1 MAIELQLAES
11 KIEIE
16 SLEREIGILDEQ
28 IKSVEMFETQFNR
41 TIDRLQN
48 PFPTTK
54 TNYPKK
60 INELLKN

>member
-16 SLEREIGILDEQ
+16 NLEREIGILDGQ

-41 TIDRLQN
+41 IIERLQN

-54 TNYPKK
+54 TNYPK
-60 INELLKN
+60 

>member
-16 SLEREIGILDEQ
+16 SLEREIGILDGQ

-41 TIDRLQN
+41 IIDRLQN

-54 TNYPKK
+54 TNYPK
-60 INELLKN
+60 